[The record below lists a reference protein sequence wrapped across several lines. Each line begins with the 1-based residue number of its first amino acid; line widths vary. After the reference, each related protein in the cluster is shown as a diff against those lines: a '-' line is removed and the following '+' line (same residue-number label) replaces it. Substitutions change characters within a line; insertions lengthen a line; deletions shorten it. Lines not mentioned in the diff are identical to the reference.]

1 MEKRIEQLEA
11 ELKWKDEQ
19 LEDARKALCGTIE
32 ATGSLET
39 VYARDGIRHKWAVNV
54 SDILTKLIKEVGRL
68 CDNYA
73 SDLFIEWNEIQKKLD
88 NGTMCGDELYVFAI
102 RDGGV
107 DHEQWYE
114 NHKDEPN
121 YYRAVWFLNVYTN
134 DGQIKMILH
143 K

>member
-1 MEKRIEQLEA
+1 MKKRIEQLEW
-11 ELKWKDEQ
+11 ELKYKEEQ

-39 VYARDGIRHKWAVNV
+39 VYARDGIHHKWAINV

-68 CDNYA
+68 CDSYA
-73 SDLFIEWNEIQKKLD
+73 SDLFISWNEIQKKLD
-88 NGTMCGDELYVFAI
+88 NGTMRGDELYVFAI
-102 RDGGV
+102 RDDGV

-114 NHKDEPN
+114 QHKDDRN
-121 YYRAVWFLNVYTN
+121 YYREVWFLDVEATEN
-134 DGQIKMILH
+134 QIKMTLH

>member
-1 MEKRIEQLEA
+1 MTKEQLKW
-11 ELKWKDEQ
+11 ELVYKEEQ

-32 ATGSLET
+32 ATGYLENYFGNGT
-39 VYARDGIRHKWAVNV
+39 VSHKWEINV

-68 CDNYA
+68 CDSYA
-73 SDLFIEWNEIQKKLD
+73 SDLFVSWNEIQKKLD
-88 NGTMCGDELYVFAI
+88 NGTMRGDELYVFAI

-107 DHEQWYE
+107 DHEQRYE

-134 DGQIKMILH
+134 DGQIKMTLH

>member
-1 MEKRIEQLEA
+1 MEKKIEQLEW
-11 ELKWKDEQ
+11 ELKYKEEQ

-32 ATGSLET
+32 ATGSLENYFGNGT
-39 VYARDGIRHKWAVNV
+39 VSHKWAINV

-73 SDLFIEWNEIQKKLD
+73 SDLFISWNEVQKKLD
-88 NGTMCGDELYVFAI
+88 NGTMRGDELYVFAI

-121 YYRAVWFLNVYTN
+121 YYRAVWFPNVYTN
-134 DGQIKMILH
+134 DEQIRMVLH

>member
-1 MEKRIEQLEA
+1 MKKRIEQLEW
-11 ELKWKDEQ
+11 ELKYKEEQ

-39 VYARDGIRHKWAVNV
+39 VYARDGIHHKWAINV

-68 CDNYA
+68 CDSYA
-73 SDLFIEWNEIQKKLD
+73 SDLFISWNEIQKKLD
-88 NGTMCGDELYVFAI
+88 NGTMRGDELYVFAI

-114 NHKDEPN
+114 QHKDDRN
-121 YYRAVWFLNVYTN
+121 YYREVWFLNVEATEN
-134 DGQIKMILH
+134 QIKMTLH